1 MLKRKNIYAKLK
13 PVFKAEK
20 IKKCI
25 KDIKHELLK
34 KVSADE
40 KITTT
45 WLVKTVY
52 NFCQLYSEITYYP
65 YQEQFA
71 KRLIRSLLENDGEE
85 ISALFSRQT
94 GKSETVATTVG
105 GCMIILPV
113 FANMPMFADDKRLK
127 PYKKGLMVGI
137 FAPSLRQAQT
147 TFNRMKTRLSCPSA
161 IEVLMEFGMEFS
173 TSNGQ
178 TVALTNGSFAT
189 SVSASDRS
197 NIEGDSYM
205 LIICEE
211 CQDISSFKIRKS
223 IHPMGAAYNATIVKI
238 GTATTFKG
246 DFYEVIER
254 NKRDYKEGKLRLR
267 NHFEYDYKICQKY
280 NENYRKYIEKEKHRL
295 GEHSDEFRMAY
306 GLEWILER
314 GMFVDSAMLEN
325 LCGMKDMRRVPS
337 DLTKDHVVG
346 IDVAKKGDS
355 TVITV
360 CEVDWEHPV
369 IVEKERTKEYESI
382 QYTAYTTRIKD
393 WKELNGDDYDKQYY
407 EIMDYLRQFKVSKIM
422 IDATKEEGMC
432 DRLKVNLPHIEVVPC
447 YFTSQFKDRMYK
459 NLDSSI
465 KCGRALYP
473 NDEETQGTR
482 EYKKFVE
489 QMGELEK
496 NFRGQLMV
504 CSHPARRGAHD
515 DYCDSWALAC
525 LGANDKEEEIKL
537 QTSKEN
543 KFFNNKEYRGT
554 HFYSRRNRFTAR
566 RR

>member
-1 MLKRKNIYAKLK
+1 MLKRKKIYAIINK
-13 PVFKAEK
+13 VFKIEK
-20 IKKCI
+20 IKKYI
-25 KDIKHELLK
+25 VDIKHELLK
-34 KVSADE
+34 KVSANE
-40 KITTT
+40 KISTT

-52 NFCQLYSEITYYP
+52 NFCQIYSEITYYP

-71 KRLIRSLLENDGEE
+71 KRVIRSLLENDGEE

-105 GCMIILPV
+105 GCMIILPL
-113 FANMPMFADDKRLK
+113 FANMPMFADDKRLMM
-127 PYKKGLMVGI
+127 YKKGLMVGI

-147 TFNRMKTRLSCPSA
+147 TFNRMKTRLSCDSA
-161 IEVLMEFGMEFS
+161 MQVLQEFGMEFS

-223 IHPMGAAYNATIVKI
+223 IHPMGAAYNASIIKI

-246 DFYEVIER
+246 DFYDVIQR
-254 NKRDYKEGKLRLR
+254 NKRDFKEGKLRIR

-314 GMFVDSAMLEN
+314 GMFIDTTMLED
-325 LCGMKDMRRVPS
+325 LCGVKDMRRVAS
-337 DLTKDHVVG
+337 DLTRDHVVG

-360 CEVDWEHPV
+360 CEVDWDNPV
-369 IVEKERTKEYESI
+369 IVEKERTKDYESI
-382 QYTAYTTRIKD
+382 QYTAYNTKIKD
-393 WKELNGDDYDKQYY
+393 WKELNGDNYDKQYY
-407 EIMDYLRQFKVSKIM
+407 EIVDYLKQFKVSKIM

-432 DRLKVNLPHIEVVPC
+432 DRLSVNLPHIEVVPC

-482 EYKKFVE
+482 EHQKFIE

-504 CSHPARRGAHD
+504 CNHPDRRGAHD
-515 DYCDSWALAC
+515 DYCDSWALAV

-537 QTSKEN
+537 QTSQN
-543 KFFNNKEYRGT
+543 KLYNNTQYKGNR
-554 HFYSRRNRFTAR
+554 FYSRRNRFTAR

>member
-1 MLKRKNIYAKLK
+1 
-13 PVFKAEK
+13 
-20 IKKCI
+20 
-25 KDIKHELLK
+25 
-34 KVSADE
+34 
-40 KITTT
+40 
-45 WLVKTVY
+45 
-52 NFCQLYSEITYYP
+52 
-65 YQEQFA
+65 
-71 KRLIRSLLENDGEE
+71 
-85 ISALFSRQT
+85 
-94 GKSETVATTVG
+94 
-105 GCMIILPV
+105 MIILPV

-127 PYKKGLMVGI
+127 MYKKGLMVGI
-137 FAPSLRQAQT
+137 FAPSLKQAQT
-147 TFNRMKTRLSCPSA
+147 TFNRMKTRLTCPSA
-161 IEVLMEFGMEFS
+161 TEVLDEFGYEFS

-254 NKRDYKEGKLRLR
+254 NKKDYKDGKLRLR

-280 NENYRKYIEKEKHRL
+280 NENYRKYVEKEKHRL

-314 GMFVDSAMLEN
+314 GMFIDSTMLED
-325 LCGMKDMRRVPS
+325 LCGIKDGRRVAS
-337 DLTKDHVVG
+337 DLTRDHVVG

-382 QYTAYTTRIKD
+382 QYTAYNTRLKD

-407 EIMDYLRQFKVSKIM
+407 EIMDYLKQFKVSKIM

-432 DRLKVNLPHIEVVPC
+432 DRLSVNLPHIEVVPC

-473 NDEETQGTR
+473 CDEETQGTR
-482 EYKKFVE
+482 EYQKFVE

-504 CSHPARRGAHD
+504 CNHPARRGAHD

-525 LGANDKEEEIKL
+525 LGANDKEEEVKL
-537 QTSKEN
+537 QTAKEN

-554 HFYSRRNRFTAR
+554 HFYSRRNKFTAR

>member
-1 MLKRKNIYAKLK
+1 MLRRKKIYAIINK
-13 PVFKAEK
+13 VFKIEK
-20 IKKCI
+20 VKQFIE
-25 KDIKHELLK
+25 DIKHELLK

-52 NFCQLYSEITYYP
+52 NFCQIYSEINYYP

-127 PYKKGLMVGI
+127 MYKKGLMVGI
-137 FAPSLRQAQT
+137 FAPSLKQAQT
-147 TFNRMKTRLSCPSA
+147 TFNRMKTRLTCPSA
-161 IEVLMEFGMEFS
+161 TEVLDEFGYEFS

-189 SVSASDRS
+189 SISASDRS

-254 NKRDYKEGKLRLR
+254 NKKDYKEGKLRMR

-280 NENYRKYIEKEKHRL
+280 NENYRKYVEKEKHRL

-314 GMFVDSAMLEN
+314 GMFIDSTMLED
-325 LCGMKDMRRVPS
+325 LCGIKDGRRVAS

-382 QYTAYTTRIKD
+382 QYTAYTTKIKD

-407 EIMDYLRQFKVSKIM
+407 EIMDYLKQFKVSKIM

-473 NDEETQGTR
+473 CDEETQGTR
-482 EYKKFVE
+482 EYQKFVE

-504 CSHPARRGAHD
+504 CNHPARRGAHD

-525 LGANDKEEEIKL
+525 LGANDKEEEVKL
-537 QTSKEN
+537 QTAKEN
-543 KFFNNKEYRGT
+543 KFFNNKEYRGS
-554 HFYSRRNRFTAR
+554 HFYSRRNKFTAR

>member
-1 MLKRKNIYAKLK
+1 MLRRKKIYAIINK
-13 PVFKAEK
+13 VFKIEK
-20 IKKCI
+20 VKQFI
-25 KDIKHELLK
+25 KDMKHELLK
-34 KVSADE
+34 KVSAEE

-52 NFCQLYSEITYYP
+52 NFCQIYSEINYYP

-113 FANMPMFADDKRLK
+113 FANMPMFADDKRLQ
-127 PYKKGLMVGI
+127 PYRKGLMVGI
-137 FAPSLRQAQT
+137 FAPSLKQAQT
-147 TFNRMKTRLSCPSA
+147 TFNRMRTRLTCPSA
-161 IEVLMEFGMEFS
+161 IEVLTEFGFEFS

-254 NKRDYKEGKLRLR
+254 NKKDYKDGKLRLR

-280 NENYRKYIEKEKHRL
+280 NENYRKYVEKEKHRL

-314 GMFVDSAMLEN
+314 GMFIDSTMLED
-325 LCGMKDMRRVPS
+325 LCGIKNGRRVAS

-407 EIMDYLRQFKVSKIM
+407 EIMDYLKQFKVSKIM

-432 DRLKVNLPHIEVVPC
+432 DRLTVNLPHIEVVPC

-465 KCGRALYP
+465 KCGRSLYP
-473 NDEETQGTR
+473 CDEETQGTR
-482 EYKKFVE
+482 EYQKFVE

-515 DYCDSWALAC
+515 DYCDSWALAV
-525 LGANDKEEEIKL
+525 LGANDKEEEVKL
-537 QTSKEN
+537 QTAKEN

-554 HFYSRRNRFTAR
+554 NFYSRRNRFTAR